1 MNKPLIS
8 IIGLGY
14 VGLPLAVAFAKKFK
28 VIGFDINQ
36 HRVNQLKKNFD
47 ITLEVE
53 EEKLSTVNITE
64 KSIFDAAHTG
74 LYCTTTLDDIKNATI
89 HIVTVPTPVDK
100 NNQPDLTP
108 LFKASETVGKILKK
122 GDIVIYESTVYP
134 GATEE
139 DCVPILEKESGL
151 KFNTDF
157 FAGYSPERINPGD
170 KLHTVEKIL
179 KVTSGS
185 TPEIAEF
192 IDQMYKEVII
202 AGTYKA
208 SSIKVAEA
216 AKVIENAQRD
226 INIAFVN
233 ELSRIFNLMHIDTNE
248 VLEAAA
254 TKWNFIKF
262 TPGLVGGHCIGVDP
276 YYLADKAL
284 KLGYNPQIILSGR
297 RLNDSMGS
305 FVAQE
310 TVKKMIHKEIP
321 IKGSKVLVLGITF
334 KENCPDIRN
343 SRVIDIINELKSF
356 DLQVDVF
363 DHWALAFE
371 VKDEYGIDLV
381 SDVKAL
387 ATDYKA
393 LVIAV
398 AHDEFKTFDFQ
409 YHLSKLH
416 VIYDV
421 KGILPKEM
429 SDGRL

>member
-1 MNKPLIS
+1 MNTPVIS

-14 VGLPLAVAFAKKFK
+14 VGLPLAVAFAKKYK

-36 HRVNQLKKNFD
+36 QRVSQLRSNFD
-47 ITLEVE
+47 MTLEVE
-53 EEKLSTVNITE
+53 KEKLEAVNLADFNTFNT
-64 KSIFDAAHTG
+64 SQTG
-74 LYCTTTLDDIKNATI
+74 LYCTTELTEIKNATVF
-89 HIVTVPTPVDK
+89 IVTVPTPVDK

-108 LFKASETVGKILKK
+108 LFKASETVSKVLKK

-139 DCVPILEKESGL
+139 DCVPILEQGSGL
-151 KFNTDF
+151 VFNQDF

-185 TPEIAEF
+185 TPEIAER
-192 IDQMYKEVII
+192 IDQMYKSVII
-202 AGTYKA
+202 AGTFKA

-216 AKVIENAQRD
+216 AKVIENSQRD

-233 ELSRIFNLMHIDTNE
+233 ELSRIFNLMQIDTHE

-297 RLNDSMGS
+297 RLNDSMGP

-343 SRVIDIINELKSF
+343 SRVIDIIQELKTF

-363 DHWALAFE
+363 DPWALADE
-371 VKDEYGIDLV
+371 VRYEYEVDLITEV
-381 SDVKAL
+381 ENLSN
-387 ATDYKA
+387 DYKA
-393 LVIAV
+393 IVLAV
-398 AHDEFKTFDFQ
+398 SHQEFSAFELEKYLTPV
-409 YHLSKLH
+409 H

-421 KGILPKEM
+421 KGILPKEL

>member
-1 MNKPLIS
+1 MNTPIIS

-14 VGLPLAVAFAKKFK
+14 VGLPLAVAFAKKYK

-36 HRVNQLKKNFD
+36 QRVSQLRSNFD
-47 ITLEVE
+47 MTLEVE
-53 EEKLSTVNITE
+53 KEKLEAVNLADFNTFNTS
-64 KSIFDAAHTG
+64 KTG
-74 LYCTTTLDDIKNATI
+74 LYCTTELAEIKNATVF
-89 HIVTVPTPVDK
+89 IVTVPTPVDK

-108 LFKASETVGKILKK
+108 LFKASETVSKVLKK

-139 DCVPILEKESGL
+139 DCVPILEQGSGL
-151 KFNTDF
+151 VFNQDF

-185 TPEIAEF
+185 TPEIAER
-192 IDQMYKEVII
+192 IDQMYKSVII
-202 AGTYKA
+202 AGTFKA

-216 AKVIENAQRD
+216 AKVIENSQRD

-233 ELSRIFNLMHIDTNE
+233 ELSRIFNLMQIDTHE

-297 RLNDSMGS
+297 RLNDSMGP

-343 SRVIDIINELKSF
+343 SRVIDIIQELKTF

-363 DHWALAFE
+363 DPWALAEE
-371 VKDEYGIDLV
+371 VRHEYEVDLITEV
-381 SDVKAL
+381 ENLSN
-387 ATDYKA
+387 DYKA
-393 LVIAV
+393 IVLAV
-398 AHDEFKTFDFQ
+398 SHQEFSAFDLEK
-409 YHLSKLH
+409 YLTPVH

-421 KGILPKEM
+421 KGILPKEL

>member
-1 MNKPLIS
+1 MNTPIIS

-14 VGLPLAVAFAKKFK
+14 VGLPLAAAFAKKYK

-36 HRVNQLKKNFD
+36 QRVSQLQQNFD
-47 ITLEVE
+47 MTLEVE
-53 EEKLSTVNITE
+53 KEKLEAVNLTDF
-64 KSIFDAAHTG
+64 KSFNDSKAG
-74 LYCTTTLDDIKNATI
+74 LYCTTELSEIKNATI
-89 HIVTVPTPVDK
+89 YIVTVPTPVDK
-100 NNQPDLTP
+100 NNKPDLTP
-108 LFKASETVGKILKK
+108 LFKASETVSKVLKK

-139 DCVPILEKESGL
+139 DCVPILEQGSGL
-151 KFNTDF
+151 VFNQDF

-185 TPEIAEF
+185 TPEIAER
-192 IDQMYKEVII
+192 IDQMYKSIII
-202 AGTYKA
+202 AGTFKA

-216 AKVIENAQRD
+216 AKVIENSQRD

-233 ELSRIFNLMHIDTNE
+233 ELSRIFNLMHIDTHE
-248 VLEAAA
+248 VLEAAG

-262 TPGLVGGHCIGVDP
+262 SPGLVGGHCIGVDP

-297 RLNDSMGS
+297 RLNDSMGP

-343 SRVIDIINELKSF
+343 SRVIDIIQELKTF
-356 DLQVDVF
+356 DLQVDVY
-363 DHWALAFE
+363 DPWALADE
-371 VKDEYGIDLV
+371 VRHEYEIDLITDHENL
-381 SDVKAL
+381 SN
-387 ATDYKA
+387 DYKA
-393 LVIAV
+393 IILAV
-398 AHDEFKTFDFQ
+398 SHQEFMAFELDK
-409 YHLSKLH
+409 YLAPVH
-416 VIYDV
+416 VVYDV
-421 KGILPKEM
+421 KGILPKDK